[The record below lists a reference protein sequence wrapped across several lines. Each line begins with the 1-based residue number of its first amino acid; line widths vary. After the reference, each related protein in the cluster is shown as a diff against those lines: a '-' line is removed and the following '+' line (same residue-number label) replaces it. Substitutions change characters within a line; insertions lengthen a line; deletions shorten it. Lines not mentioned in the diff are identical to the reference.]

1 MKLRM
6 KKTCSVN
13 YCKKKKK
20 KALVHVQK
28 ELCPLVYTVI
38 FLHTYE
44 YTLKYLCLKL
54 HDSLYAIY
62 FK

>member
-13 YCKKKKK
+13 YCKKKK

-38 FLHTYE
+38 LLHTYE
-44 YTLKYLCLKL
+44 YTLK
-54 HDSLYAIY
+54 
-62 FK
+62 

>member
-13 YCKKKKK
+13 YYKKKK

-38 FLHTYE
+38 LLHTYE
-44 YTLKYLCLKL
+44 YTLK
-54 HDSLYAIY
+54 
-62 FK
+62 